1 MNSVA
6 IIIPIFNEQNTI
18 LKIAKSISK
27 YGTLVCINDGSTDNS
42 ANILQEN
49 GFFVKS
55 HIKNLGY
62 EAALNTGF
70 IEASKLKF
78 DIVVTMDADGQHNPF
93 LVEGFID
100 KIKEGCDVALGIRS
114 EIPRFSEKLFAFYSR
129 TRFNI
134 VDPCCGLKAYRMS
147 VFMDKGSFDKYK
159 TIGTELAF
167 FSVHN
172 RYKIGQLPFNVEN
185 RHDES
190 RFGNKI
196 QANTKILLA
205 IVRSIV
211 NNSKIIN
218 KRITKIK

>member
-18 LKIAKSISK
+18 LKIAKSSSK

-55 HIKNLGY
+55 HSKNLGY

-93 LVEGFID
+93 LVKGFID

-129 TRFNI
+129 ARFNI
-134 VDPCCGLKAYRMS
+134 VDPCCC
-147 VFMDKGSFDKYK
+147 
-159 TIGTELAF
+159 
-167 FSVHN
+167 
-172 RYKIGQLPFNVEN
+172 
-185 RHDES
+185 
-190 RFGNKI
+190 
-196 QANTKILLA
+196 LLYTSPSP
-205 IVRSIV
+205 RDS
-211 NNSKIIN
+211 
-218 KRITKIK
+218 